1 MEYVELNKKV
11 ENLERKYKAE
21 GIVRNRDGNFFRRS
35 YTGIIPRNISG
46 TDNFNVIK
54 KIVNNGA
61 PTIVLSAPHSVAQ
74 YRRDNIKGADVYT
87 GSIVEMLC
95 ELISNELGMN
105 VIGITR
111 KFYAKDD
118 PNYNTGERSKK
129 YRDEVVKQINNNNAI
144 LFIDVHGYVPRGNYG
159 NIDIMIGTDN
169 GNSEQTDDENH
180 SDIYARRQ
188 IIKGA
193 FKDYNIEY
201 NNPYFTASNNNTVSK
216 YAHNH
221 IEHKIPCYQF
231 ELSDKIRKNA
241 KERTLFL
248 YLFLKFIYL
257 YNEDYK
263 KNTNNNRHLR

>member
-1 MEYVELNKKV
+1 MEYEQLNKKV
-11 ENLERKYKAE
+11 ENLEKKYKAE
-21 GIVRNRDGNFFRRS
+21 GIVRNSEGNFFRRS

-54 KIVNNGA
+54 KIANNNA

-74 YRRDNIKGADVYT
+74 YRRNNIKGADVYT
-87 GSIVEMLC
+87 GSIVEILC
-95 ELISNELGMN
+95 ELISNELGIN

-144 LFIDVHGYVPRGNYG
+144 LFIDVHGFVPRGNYD
-159 NIDIMIGTDN
+159 NVDIMIGTDN
-169 GNSEQTDDENH
+169 GNSEQTDDEANQF
-180 SDIYARRQ
+180 DIHTRRQ

-193 FKDYNIEY
+193 FDNYNIEY
-201 NNPYFTASNNNTVSK
+201 NNPFFTASNNNTVSK
-216 YAHNH
+216 YVHNN
-221 IEHKIPCYQF
+221 IENKIPCYQF

-241 KERTLFL
+241 RERTLFL
-248 YLFLKFIYL
+248 YLFLK
-257 YNEDYK
+257 
-263 KNTNNNRHLR
+263 